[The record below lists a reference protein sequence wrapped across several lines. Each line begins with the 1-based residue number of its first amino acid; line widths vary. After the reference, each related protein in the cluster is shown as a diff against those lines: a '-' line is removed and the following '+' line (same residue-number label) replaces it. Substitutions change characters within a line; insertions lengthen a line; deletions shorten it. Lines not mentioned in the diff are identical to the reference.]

1 MKQEAPK
8 QPETPQKQETEAKV
22 STPEKGAAVPQANK
36 SPKSTP
42 KQTPKTPKSPK
53 DPRDIVQSQDT
64 KVGSGP
70 TAKKGNKVVVRYVGR
85 LPNGKIFDQTQN
97 RPFTFTIGRGEVIKG
112 WDMGFE
118 GMQVGGHRTM
128 IIPSKF
134 GYGAK
139 GAPPS
144 IPPHTN
150 LTFDVEL
157 VAIK

>member
-1 MKQEAPK
+1 LRDKE
-8 QPETPQKQETEAKV
+8 
-22 STPEKGAAVPQANK
+22 NK
-36 SPKSTP
+36 WPNHIWKFEFLTYFSLE
-42 KQTPKTPKSPK
+42 
-53 DPRDIVQSQDT
+53 
-64 KVGSGP
+64 
-70 TAKKGNKVVVRYVGR
+70 VVVRYVGR